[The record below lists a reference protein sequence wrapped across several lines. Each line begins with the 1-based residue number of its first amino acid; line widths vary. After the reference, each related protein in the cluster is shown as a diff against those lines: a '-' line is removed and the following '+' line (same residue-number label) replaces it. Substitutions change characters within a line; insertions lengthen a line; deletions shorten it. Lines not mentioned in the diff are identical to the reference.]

1 MKALSI
7 RQPWASLI
15 VAGYKDIENRSWR
28 TSYRGP
34 VLIHSAQ
41 RVADVTLEEIARRL
55 KVAIGPLP
63 NKLARGGI
71 IGIAEIVDCVAAH
84 TSPWFEGPFGP
95 IVTIRRTVGGSTA
108 SWALVIDPLAR
119 ARRARR

>member
-63 NKLARGGI
+63 NKLARVRSASCCATPASCPSARCPGG
-71 IGIAEIVDCVAAH
+71 
-84 TSPWFEGPFGP
+84 
-95 IVTIRRTVGGSTA
+95 
-108 SWALVIDPLAR
+108 
-119 ARRARR
+119 

>member
-28 TSYRGP
+28 ASYRGP

-63 NKLARGGI
+63 NKLARGAI
-71 IGIAEIVDCVAAH
+71 IGMAEIVDCVTAH
-84 TSPWFEGPFGP
+84 TSPWFEGPFGF
-95 IVTIRRTVGGSTA
+95 RRCLIFPEALAVGH
-108 SWALVIDPLAR
+108 
-119 ARRARR
+119 RRKKEQSS

>member
-84 TSPWFEGPFGP
+84 TSPWFEGPFGFVLRDARKLSFRP
-95 IVTIRRTVGGSTA
+95 MPGRLSLFDISPN
-108 SWALVIDPLAR
+108 LLDP
-119 ARRARR
+119 